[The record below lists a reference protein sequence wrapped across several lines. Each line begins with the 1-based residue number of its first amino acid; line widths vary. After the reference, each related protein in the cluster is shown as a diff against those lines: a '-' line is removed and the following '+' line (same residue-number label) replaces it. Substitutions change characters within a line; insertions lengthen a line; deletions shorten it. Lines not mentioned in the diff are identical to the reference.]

1 MNHPLVLGQTF
12 VLTEPSEHDP
22 GEARVSRLFAAE
34 AAFAELANQH
44 PRTRTITN
52 SELRAG
58 V

>member
-44 PRTRTITN
+44 P
-52 SELRAG
+52 
-58 V
+58 